1 MKSIAEFR
9 KETSEHTMAIRELCK
24 QELTAMRDGFCK
36 NEFVNLLVP
45 NKPTDEQ
52 EYFCEY
58 NVNSSVVKVNGGDA
72 LYTVRAVRHYLDEN
86 EWTVIGF
93 QEETKI
99 YEEMCVEYMCVS
111 DMIEIVSLLKR
122 ELFNY

>member
-1 MKSIAEFR
+1 MKTIAEFR
-9 KETSEHTMAIRELCK
+9 KETSEHTMAIRTLCME
-24 QELTAMRDGFCK
+24 ELTAMRDAFCK

-45 NKPTDEQ
+45 NSPTG

-58 NVNSSVVKVNGGDA
+58 NVITTVVKVNGGDS
-72 LYTVRAVRHYLDEN
+72 LYTVKAVRHYLDEN
-86 EWTVIGF
+86 EWTVIGLH
-93 QEETKI
+93 EANKI
-99 YEEMCVEYMCVS
+99 CEEMCVEYMCVS

>member
-1 MKSIAEFR
+1 MKTISEFR
-9 KETSEHTMAIRELCK
+9 KETSEHTMAIRTLCK
-24 QELTAMRDGFCK
+24 EELTAMRDDFCR
-36 NEFVNLLVP
+36 NEFVNLFVP
-45 NKPTDEQ
+45 NSPTG

-58 NVNSSVVKVNGGDA
+58 NVITSVSKVNDGDS

-99 YEEMCVEYMCVS
+99 CEEICVEYMCVS

>member
-1 MKSIAEFR
+1 MKTIAEFR

-24 QELTAMRDGFCK
+24 QELTAMRDNFCK

-45 NKPTDEQ
+45 NRPTDD
-52 EYFCEY
+52 YSCIY
-58 NVNSSVVKVNGGDA
+58 NVISSVVKVNGGDS
-72 LYTVRAVRHYLDEN
+72 LYTVQAVRHYLDEN
-86 EWTVIGF
+86 EWTVIGYN
-93 QEETKI
+93 EGTGI
-99 YEEMCVEYMCVS
+99 YEEICVEYMCVS

>member
-1 MKSIAEFR
+1 MKTISEFK
-9 KETSEHTMAIRELCK
+9 KETSEYITAIRALCK
-24 QELTAMRDGFCK
+24 EELTAMRDDFCK

-45 NKPTDEQ
+45 NRPTDE
-52 EYFCEY
+52 YSCVY
-58 NVNSSVVKVNGGDA
+58 NVISSVVKVNGGDS
-72 LYTVRAVRHYLDEN
+72 LYTVQAVRHYLDEN

-93 QEETKI
+93 QEETKNC
-99 YEEMCVEYMCVS
+99 EEMCVEYMCVS

>member
-1 MKSIAEFR
+1 MKTIAEFK
-9 KETSEHTMAIRELCK
+9 KETSEYITAIRSLCK
-24 QELTAMRDGFCK
+24 EELTAMRDDFCK
-36 NEFVNLLVP
+36 NEFVNLFVP
-45 NKPTDEQ
+45 NSPTG

-58 NVNSSVVKVNGGDA
+58 NVISSVVRVNGGDS

-93 QEETKI
+93 QEETKNC
-99 YEEMCVEYMCVS
+99 EEMCVEYMCVS

>member
-1 MKSIAEFR
+1 MKTIAEFK
-9 KETSEHTMAIRELCK
+9 KETSEHTMAIRTLCK
-24 QELTAMRDGFCK
+24 EELTAMRDDFCK

-45 NKPTDEQ
+45 NKPTDE
-52 EYFCEY
+52 YSCIY
-58 NVNSSVVKVNGGDA
+58 NVISCVVKVNGGDS
-72 LYTVRAVRHYLDEN
+72 LYTVQAVRYYLDEN

-93 QEETKI
+93 QEETKM

>member
-1 MKSIAEFR
+1 MKTIAEFR

-24 QELTAMRDGFCK
+24 EELTAMRDDFCK
-36 NEFVNLLVP
+36 NEFVNLFVP
-45 NKPTDEQ
+45 NSPTG

-58 NVNSSVVKVNGGDA
+58 NVISSVVRVNGGDA

-93 QEETKI
+93 QEETKM